1 MPVIIRE
8 LVIRATVSDTPPG
21 AGSGGS
27 STASAAANN
36 DRESM
41 VKEII
46 EQVLEILEKQKER

>member
-8 LVIRATVSDTPPG
+8 LVIRATVSDTP
-21 AGSGGS
+21 ASSGSGGN
-27 STASAAANN
+27 STAAAVVNN

-46 EQVLEILEKQKER
+46 EQVLEIIEKQKER

>member
-8 LVIRATVSDTPPG
+8 LVIRATVSDTQ
-21 AGSGGS
+21 ASSGSGGT

-46 EQVLEILEKQKER
+46 EQVLEIIEKQKER